1 MSPARSDYGRYLQ
14 ALHLANPVTDWDV
27 LARSQ
32 GQRVGDEIRLVVEP
46 AVASDGST
54 GSTFVVNG
62 LRHGLHEDPAVET
75 LQRLTS
81 GQCLLLVDQPDN
93 PVDSNALLVSEND
106 GVALGWVPSALID
119 YVRTVRH
126 LREPQLVVD
135 HVNGP
140 EVPPHTGCWSR

>member
-1 MSPARSDYGRYLQ
+1 MSPARSDCGRYLQ

-93 PVDSNALLVSEND
+93 PVDSNALLFSENT
-106 GVALGWVPSALID
+106 ASRWVGSRARSSTMSAPCA
-119 YVRTVRH
+119 